1 MCNPPLSFKRW
12 FRKANIGLLVT
23 SWWGPDR
30 IEDTNTLEVIMEHEH
45 IGNLKIALHYETTG
59 RIKDGKNMT
68 VPRSD
73 IQYMC
78 ENYFDH
84 PNYYKID
91 GRPVVVMYISRKL
104 EKDGILVEALLTMKS
119 EAAKCGQNLFL
130 IGDAVFAKAPDQ
142 DEPFISFSYF
152 DAVTN
157 YDVYGSS
164 GKPNP
169 HAGKESVDNYYEEQK
184 KWRDLAIKENCRYIP
199 PVSPGYNDRGVRLD
213 ADNPPLSRRLS
224 EFSDE
229 GSLFLYQLQK
239 ALPLVDPNV
248 DNMILINSFNE
259 WHEDT
264 QIEPTAIGGF
274 AKTPEALTGG
284 LEYVGYGERYLDIL
298 RTQTKN
304 DKKGSTSANIVP
316 SSNVYF
322 TNVHTCSNS
331 HDGVTFYITE
341 NDDDNQF
348 NDLGNRD
355 IELVFTPGPDVVSCK
370 NKRFDYELH
379 GGGNLAF
386 NSTSAIIGDTC
397 ANGKGASD
405 CSAISIS
412 DCDDSNSKCRHR
424 DIITS
429 GGTILKDHE
438 IQ

>member
-1 MCNPPLSFKRW
+1 
-12 FRKANIGLLVT
+12 
-23 SWWGPDR
+23 
-30 IEDTNTLEVIMEHEH
+30 
-45 IGNLKIALHYETTG
+45 
-59 RIKDGKNMT
+59 
-68 VPRSD
+68 
-73 IQYMC
+73 
-78 ENYFDH
+78 
-84 PNYYKID
+84 
-91 GRPVVVMYISRKL
+91 
-104 EKDGILVEALLTMKS
+104 
-119 EAAKCGQNLFL
+119 
-130 IGDAVFAKAPDQ
+130 
-142 DEPFISFSYF
+142 
-152 DAVTN
+152 
-157 YDVYGSS
+157 
-164 GKPNP
+164 
-169 HAGKESVDNYYEEQK
+169 
-184 KWRDLAIKENCRYIP
+184 
-199 PVSPGYNDRGVRLD
+199 
-213 ADNPPLSRRLS
+213 
-224 EFSDE
+224 
-229 GSLFLYQLQK
+229 QLQK

-397 ANGKGASD
+397 ANGRGTSD